1 MQVDGLT
8 KSFGDLVLFRK
19 ISFGVAEGQR
29 IGLIAK
35 NGTGKTTLLNIIA
48 GKEGYDEGSI
58 VFRRDLRVGY
68 LEQDPHYPEDL
79 TVLEACFYHGNSTV
93 ELIKEYESCMET
105 EGNPGLEELL
115 ARMEHEKAWD
125 YERKAKQILSQLKIR
140 DFSQQ
145 IKHLSGG
152 QLKRVALANV
162 LITEPDFLILDEP
175 TAVLTPQETDE
186 LFDILRTMVREKGMT
201 VILITHKLYEVMAI
215 SHRVGVMRQGKLVG
229 LAETRQMTERQLA
242 AMMVGREVVHAPF
255 PKEGKS
261 GEPLVSVENLEV
273 RDHRGLPA
281 VRGVSFQVHAHEVL
295 GIAAVEG
302 NGQSELL
309 EAITGMRPIAAGEVQ
324 VQGRSVKGL
333 TPGQIRRLGLAHVP
347 EDRLATGVSSP
358 ADITE
363 NLIMGRHRSRALTRF
378 GFHLGKK
385 AAKDYAGRLFRQYDI
400 RAASLDVPVGSL
412 SGGNVQKVVIARE
425 FSFDAPV
432 LIISQPTRGVD
443 IGATQFIH
451 RHIMDKREQGCAIL
465 LCSADLDEVFRL
477 SDRIITLYEGE
488 ITGQF
493 RTDAIS
499 KEELGYYMTGA
510 RREEEK
516 THG

>member
-1 MQVDGLT
+1 MQEPVIQFSHISMEFPGVLANDDVSLAVHQGEI
-8 KSFGDLVLFRK
+8 FALV
-19 ISFGVAEGQR
+19 GE
-29 IGLIAK
+29 
-35 NGTGKTTLLNIIA
+35 NGA
-48 GKEGYDEGSI
+48 GKSTLMNILYGIHTPTGGSLTVKGRQIAHFSPKAAIELGVGMVHQHFMLVPSFTVTQNI
-58 VFRRDLRVGY
+58 VLGREPRRAGLLCDRAAAREQVRALSQEYGLRV
-68 LEQDPHYPEDL
+68 DPDARVGEL
-79 TVLEACFYHGNSTV
+79 SVGLQQRV
-93 ELIKEYESCMET
+93 E
-105 EGNPGLEELL
+105 
-115 ARMEHEKAWD
+115 
-125 YERKAKQILSQLKIR
+125 ILKTLYRGADI
-140 DFSQQ
+140 
-145 IKHLSGG
+145 
-152 QLKRVALANV
+152 
-162 LITEPDFLILDEP
+162 LILDEP

-229 LAETRQMTERQLA
+229 LAETGQMTERQLA
-242 AMMVGREVVHAPF
+242 AMMVGREVVHDPF
-255 PKEGKS
+255 PKDGKP
-261 GEPLVSVENLEV
+261 GTPLISVENLEV

-281 VRGVSFQVHAHEVL
+281 VRGVSLQVHAHEVL

-309 EAITGMRPIAAGEVQ
+309 EAITGMRPIAAGEVRI
-324 VQGRSVKGL
+324 QGHSVKGL

-347 EDRLATGVSSP
+347 EDRLATGISSP

-363 NLIMGRHRSRALTRF
+363 NLMMGKHRSRDFTRF
-378 GFHLGKK
+378 GFHLRKK
-385 AAKDYAGRLFRQYDI
+385 AAKDYASRLLQQYDI
-400 RAASLDVPVGSL
+400 RAAGLEVPVGSL

-451 RHIMDKREQGCAIL
+451 QHIMDKREQGCAIL

-493 RTDAIS
+493 RTDSIS
-499 KEELGYYMTGA
+499 KEELGYYMTGS

-516 THG
+516 TCG